1 MVEHSFVLRLQG
13 FFQVQIIVCEYPGG
27 GEAGREGIRPRLIN
41 GEKST
46 AKPAVNW
53 VSSAFGGRLA
63 VKSNVNFGGFAG
75 MAGNTRN

>member
-53 VSSAFGGRLA
+53 VSSAFGDD
-63 VKSNVNFGGFAG
+63 VKLFVYQVLESIQ
-75 MAGNTRN
+75 NTKK